1 MRKYQTP
8 VFTIILFFL
17 IFIGNG
23 NVTAQQGTTDPVIKV
38 AVRKFSG
45 FSEFLTIDKFVQHLN
60 SLNQNRN
67 IIYVKHIDGTRADY
81 VADIKSDNSFPKKI
95 VKQTYGSLTDLK
107 SPGGAVYSSD
117 EIYVPDYS
125 GENKGIRTVGAY
137 YNNEFSLYDIEDSEI
152 GFGTVILVISQPGLS
167 RKPSFKK
174 AIYREDAALLIEES
188 LFDEVLSSMFFY
200 FRKLE
205 MSEKSPY

>member
-1 MRKYQTP
+1 MN
-8 VFTIILFFL
+8 IL
-17 IFIGNG
+17 
-23 NVTAQQGTTDPVIKV
+23 
-38 AVRKFSG
+38 
-45 FSEFLTIDKFVQHLN
+45 DK
-60 SLNQNRN
+60 
-67 IIYVKHIDGTRADY
+67 
-81 VADIKSDNSFPKKI
+81 
-95 VKQTYGSLTDLK
+95 TYGTLTDLK

-125 GENKGIRTVGAY
+125 GETKGIRTVGAY
-137 YNNEFSLYDIEDSEI
+137 YNNEFSLYNIEDSEI

-167 RKPSFKK
+167 RKPAFKK

-205 MSEKSPY
+205 MPEKSPY

>member
-1 MRKYQTP
+1 MRKYLTP
-8 VFTIILFFL
+8 VFTNILFFL

-23 NVTAQQGTTDPVIKV
+23 NVTAQEGTNYPVIKV

-60 SLNQNRN
+60 SLNQDRN

-95 VKQTYGSLTDLK
+95 VKQTYGTLTDLK

-125 GENKGIRTVGAY
+125 GKTRGIRTVGAY
-137 YNNEFSLYDIEDSEI
+137 YNNEFSLYDTEDSEI
-152 GFGTVILVISQPGLS
+152 GFGTVILVISQPGLN
-167 RKPSFKK
+167 RKPAFKK

-188 LFDEVLSSMFFY
+188 LFDEVLSSMFSY

-205 MSEKSPY
+205 VSEISPY